1 MQLDFLRHLYQRP
14 LGCASVYLD
23 ITRTDMPAK
32 EQIALRWRAA
42 REELATGPV
51 DGATLDALSELI
63 TGPAH
68 NARGIAAFA
77 RGGEVVLARP
87 MPDPPRQEIARYGP
101 LPHLM
106 PMLAQSPPA
115 VPHLRVSADRAG
127 GELVEVLGQYQ
138 TAPAR
143 VDGEGWPVH
152 KTSVGGWS
160 QNRYQRSAEEAWRE
174 NEKEF
179 AAAVTAAAE
188 RTGAE
193 LIMVAGDIKARALLL
208 DHLGHPWAD
217 KIVVVEKEVPA
228 DSGELADA
236 ADQEI
241 RRRAGQ
247 AARQRLDSVRTQLG
261 RGRAAEGWRDVVARL
276 RDTQVGDLLL
286 ADDPSSTAKLW
297 FGPDVTQAG
306 MTADEVR
313 ERGAREPVQDRA
325 DAVLVR
331 ELVLTGAELHFL
343 PDGEPPP
350 RDGTAALL
358 RFGY

>member
-1 MQLDFLRHLYQRP
+1 MRLDFLRDLYQRP

-23 ITRTDMPAK
+23 ITRADATAR
-32 EQIALRWRAA
+32 ERVALRWRAA
-42 REELATGPV
+42 REELARSAG
-51 DGATLDALSELI
+51 DGATLDALGELI

-77 RGGEVVLARP
+77 RDGEIVFARP
-87 MPDPPRQEIARYGP
+87 MPDPPRQEIARYAP

-106 PMLAQSPPA
+106 PMLAQSPPP

-138 TAPAR
+138 TTATR

-179 AAAVTAAAE
+179 AAAVAAAAE

-193 LIMVAGDIKARALLL
+193 LIMLAGDVKARSLLL
-208 DHLGHPWAD
+208 GQLGYPWAD
-217 KIVVVEKEVPA
+217 KVVVVDKEVGA
-228 DSGELADA
+228 GSAELAEA
-236 ADQEI
+236 AEREI
-241 RRRAGQ
+241 RNRAARAARERLDTFRARRAH
-247 AARQRLDSVRTQLG
+247 D
-261 RGRAAEGWRDVVARL
+261 RAAEGFSEVVARL
-276 RDTQVGDLLL
+276 RDTQVSDLLL
-286 ADDPSSTAKLW
+286 ADHPSSAAQLW

-306 MTADEVR
+306 LAADEVR
-313 ERGAREPVQDRA
+313 ERGAAEPARDRA

-331 ELVLTGAELHFL
+331 ELVLTGAELHFI
-343 PDGEPPP
+343 PDGEAPPL
-350 RDGTAALL
+350 DGIAALL
-358 RFGY
+358 RFAY

>member
-23 ITRTDMPAK
+23 ITRTDLPAK

-42 REELATGPV
+42 REELAKSPV
-51 DGATLDALSELI
+51 DGATLDALGELI

-77 RGGEVVLARP
+77 QNGEIVFARP

-106 PMLAQSPPA
+106 PMLAQSPPE

-143 VDGEGWPVH
+143 VNGEGWPVH

-193 LIMVAGDIKARALLL
+193 LIMVAGDTRARSLLV
-208 DHLGHPWAD
+208 DHLGHPWAA
-217 KIVVVEKEVPA
+217 KVVVLEKEVPA
-228 DSGELADA
+228 DSRELAEA
-236 ADQEI
+236 AGQEI
-241 RRRAGQ
+241 RNRAER
-247 AARQRLDSVRTQLG
+247 ASRERLDSVRAQLA
-261 RGRAAEGWRDVVARL
+261 RDRAAEGFGDVVARL
-276 RDTQVGDLLL
+276 RDTQVADLLL
-286 ADDPSSTAKLW
+286 ADRPSSTARLW

-306 MTADEVR
+306 VTADEVR
-313 ERGAREPVQDRA
+313 ERGAAEPAQDRA
-325 DAVLVR
+325 DAVLIR
-331 ELVLTGAELHFL
+331 ELVLTGAGLHFL
-343 PDGEPPP
+343 PDGETAP
-350 RDGTAALL
+350 RDGIAALL
-358 RFGY
+358 RFAC

>member
-23 ITRTDMPAK
+23 ITRADATAR

-42 REELATGPV
+42 REELAKSRV
-51 DGATLDALSELI
+51 DGATLDALDELI

-77 RGGEVVLARP
+77 RDGDVVFARP
-87 MPDPPRQEIARYGP
+87 MPEPPRQEIARYAP

-106 PMLAQSPPA
+106 PMLAQSPPE

-138 TAPAR
+138 TAPTR

-179 AAAVTAAAE
+179 AAAVTTAAE
-188 RTGAE
+188 RIGAE
-193 LIMVAGDIKARALLL
+193 LIMLAGDTKARGLLL
-208 DHLGHPWAD
+208 DHLGRPWAD
-217 KIVVVEKEVPA
+217 KVVVVEKEVPA
-228 DSGELADA
+228 DSAELAQA
-236 ADQEI
+236 AGKEI
-241 RRRAGQ
+241 RSRAEQ
-247 AARQRLDSVRTQLG
+247 AARERLDTFRT
-261 RGRAAEGWRDVVARL
+261 RRAHDRAAEGFSDVVARL
-276 RDTQVGDLLL
+276 RDTQVADLLL

-306 MTADEVR
+306 TTDGEVR
-313 ERGAREPVQDRA
+313 ERGAAEPACDRA

-343 PDGEPPP
+343 PEGEAPP
-350 RDGTAALL
+350 RDGIAALL
-358 RFGY
+358 RFAY

>member
-1 MQLDFLRHLYQRP
+1 MQLEFLRHLYQRP

-23 ITRTDMPAK
+23 ITRTDTAAK
-32 EQIALRWRAA
+32 DQIALRWRAA
-42 REELATGPV
+42 REELAKGPV
-51 DGATLDALSELI
+51 DGATLDALGELI

-77 RGGEVVLARP
+77 REGEVVFARP
-87 MPDPPRQEIARYGP
+87 MPDPPRQEIARYAP

-106 PMLAQSPPA
+106 PMLAQSPPE

-138 TAPAR
+138 TAATR

-179 AAAVTAAAE
+179 AAAVIAAAK
-188 RTGAE
+188 RIGAE
-193 LIMVAGDIKARALLL
+193 LIMVAGDTRARSLLL
-208 DHLGHPWAD
+208 DHLGQPWAG
-217 KIVVVEKEVPA
+217 KVVMVDKEVRA
-228 DSGELADA
+228 GSRELAEA
-236 ADQEI
+236 AGKEI
-241 RRRAGQ
+241 RSRAGRAARERLDTFRTRRAH
-247 AARQRLDSVRTQLG
+247 D
-261 RGRAAEGWRDVVARL
+261 RAAEGFSEVVAGL
-276 RDTQVGDLLL
+276 RDTQVSDLLL
-286 ADDPSSTAKLW
+286 ADRPASTAKLW
-297 FGPDVTQAG
+297 FGLDVTQAG
-306 MTADEVR
+306 TTQDEVR
-313 ERGAREPVQDRA
+313 ERGAAAPAEDRA

-343 PDGEPPP
+343 ADGEPAP
-350 RDGTAALL
+350 RDGIAALL
-358 RFGY
+358 RFAY

>member
-1 MQLDFLRHLYQRP
+1 MQLDFLRQLYQRP

-23 ITRTDMPAK
+23 ITRTDPPAK

-42 REELATGPV
+42 REELAKGPV
-51 DGATLDALSELI
+51 DGTTLDALGELI

-77 RGGEVVLARP
+77 QGGEVVFARP
-87 MPDPPRQEIARYGP
+87 MPEPPRQEIARYGP

-106 PMLAQSPPA
+106 PMLAQSPPE

-138 TAPAR
+138 TAPTR

-193 LIMVAGDIKARALLL
+193 LIMVAGDTRARSLLI
-208 DHLGHPWAD
+208 DHLGQPWAG
-217 KIVVVEKEVPA
+217 KVVVMEKEVPA
-228 DSGELADA
+228 GSRELAEA
-236 ADQEI
+236 AEHEI
-241 RRRAGQ
+241 RSRAER
-247 AARQRLDSVRTQLG
+247 ASRERLDSVRTQLA
-261 RGRAAEGWRDVVARL
+261 RDRAAEGFSAVVARL
-276 RDTQVGDLLL
+276 RDTQVADLLL
-286 ADDPSSTAKLW
+286 ADRPSSTAKLW

-306 MTADEVR
+306 KAEDEVR
-313 ERGAREPVQDRA
+313 ERGAEKPVQDRA

-331 ELVLTGAELHFL
+331 ELALTGAELYFI
-343 PDGEPPP
+343 PETEPAP
-350 RDGTAALL
+350 RDGIAALL
-358 RFGY
+358 RFAY

>member
-1 MQLDFLRHLYQRP
+1 MRLDFLRHLYQRP
-14 LGCASVYLD
+14 LGWASVYLD
-23 ITRTDMPAK
+23 ITGGGAAAR
-32 EQIALRWRAA
+32 EHIALRWRAA
-42 REELATGPV
+42 REQLARCPV
-51 DGATLDALSELI
+51 GGATLDTLGELI

-77 RGGEVVLARP
+77 QNGDVVFARP
-87 MPDPPRQEIARYGP
+87 MPDPPRQEIARYAP

-106 PMLAQSPPA
+106 PMLAQSPPE

-138 TAPAR
+138 TAPTR

-179 AAAVTAAAE
+179 AAAVTTAAE
-188 RTGAE
+188 RIGAE
-193 LIMVAGDIKARALLL
+193 LIMMAGDVRARSLLL
-208 DHLGHPWAD
+208 EHLGRPWAD
-217 KIVVVEKEVPA
+217 KVVVVEKEVPA
-228 DSGELADA
+228 GSAELAEA
-236 ADQEI
+236 AEQEI

-247 AARQRLDSVRTQLG
+247 AARERLDSVRTQLG

-306 MTADEVR
+306 VTADEVR
-313 ERGAREPVQDRA
+313 ERGAGEPVRDRA

-343 PDGEPPP
+343 PGGESAP

-358 RFGY
+358 RFAC

>member
-23 ITRTDMPAK
+23 ITRTDLPAK

-42 REELATGPV
+42 REELAKGPV
-51 DGATLDALSELI
+51 DGATLDVLGELI

-77 RGGEVVLARP
+77 QAGDIVFARP
-87 MPDPPRQEIARYGP
+87 MPDPPRQEIARYAA

-127 GELVEVLGQYQ
+127 GALVEVLGQYQ
-138 TAPAR
+138 TAPTR

-188 RTGAE
+188 RIGAE
-193 LIMVAGDIKARALLL
+193 LIMVAGDIKARSLLI
-208 DHLGHPWAD
+208 DHLGQPWAG
-217 KIVVVEKEVPA
+217 KVVVVEKEVPA
-228 DSGELADA
+228 DSRELAEA
-236 ADQEI
+236 AEQEI
-241 RRRAGQ
+241 RRRARQ
-247 AARQRLDSVRTQLG
+247 AARDRLDSVRTQLG
-261 RGRAAEGWRDVVARL
+261 RGRAAEGWHDVVARL

-286 ADDPSSTAKLW
+286 ADDPASTAKLW

-306 MTADEVR
+306 VTADEVR
-313 ERGAREPVQDRA
+313 ERGAGEPVQDRA

-331 ELVLTGAELHFL
+331 ELVLTGAELHFI
-343 PDGEPPP
+343 PDGEAAP

>member
-1 MQLDFLRHLYQRP
+1 MQLEFLRDLYQRP

-23 ITRTDMPAK
+23 ITRADATAR
-32 EQIALRWRAA
+32 ERVALRWRAA
-42 REELATGPV
+42 REELAKGPV
-51 DGATLDALSELI
+51 DGATLDALDELI

-77 RGGEVVLARP
+77 RDGEIVFARP
-87 MPDPPRQEIARYGP
+87 MPDPPRQEIARYAP

-127 GELVEVLGQYQ
+127 GALVEVLGQYQ
-138 TAPAR
+138 TAPTR

-179 AAAVTAAAE
+179 AAAVAAAAE
-188 RTGAE
+188 RIGAE
-193 LIMVAGDIKARALLL
+193 LIMVAGDIKARSLLI
-208 DHLGHPWAD
+208 DRLGRPWAD

-228 DSGELADA
+228 DSRELAEA
-236 ADQEI
+236 AEQEI
-241 RRRAGQ
+241 RSRAER
-247 AARQRLDSVRTQLG
+247 ATRERLDRVRTQLG
-261 RGRAAEGWRDVVARL
+261 RDRAAEGFSGVVARL
-276 RDTQVGDLLL
+276 RDTQVSDLLL
-286 ADDPSSTAKLW
+286 ADRPSSAAKLW
-297 FGPDVTQAG
+297 FGPDVTQVG
-306 MTADEVR
+306 TTQDEVR
-313 ERGAREPVQDRA
+313 DRGAAEPVEDRA
-325 DAVLVR
+325 DAVLIR

-343 PDGEPPP
+343 PDAETLP
-350 RDGTAALL
+350 RDGIAALL
-358 RFGY
+358 RFAY

>member
-1 MQLDFLRHLYQRP
+1 MRLDFLRHLYQRP

-23 ITRTDMPAK
+23 ITRTDLPAK

-42 REELATGPV
+42 REELARSPV
-51 DGATLDALSELI
+51 DRATLDALSELI

-77 RGGEVVLARP
+77 CGGEIVFARP

-138 TAPAR
+138 TTPAR

-193 LIMVAGDIKARALLL
+193 LIMVAGDIKARSLLL

-217 KIVVVEKEVPA
+217 KIVVVDKEVPA
-228 DSGELADA
+228 GSDELADA

-286 ADDPSSTAKLW
+286 ADDPSSAAKLW

-313 ERGAREPVQDRA
+313 ERGASEPVQDRA

-343 PDGEPPP
+343 PDGETAP